1 MKLTKVAFA
10 IASVLAVAAGTAN
23 AGNFQTNSTS
33 VAREVIVGDAQAIVS
48 PQVSYSFAG
57 PVRNPAQATYFQI
70 QLKLSDGEWVTPG
83 GAGFPTNAT
92 LPTGGNVALVDL
104 AGNTIA
110 TAWGVLLDANDPKT
124 LYATFQIPAGVGVN
138 NARVVWNAASN
149 GALGGAAVTPDAG
162 RRNRVQI

>member
-57 PVRNPAQATYFQI
+57 PVR
-70 QLKLSDGEWVTPG
+70 
-83 GAGFPTNAT
+83 
-92 LPTGGNVALVDL
+92 
-104 AGNTIA
+104 
-110 TAWGVLLDANDPKT
+110 
-124 LYATFQIPAGVGVN
+124 
-138 NARVVWNAASN
+138 
-149 GALGGAAVTPDAG
+149 DAG
-162 RRNRVQI
+162 QPGACSASKSSKSFLAADQVPP